1 MKNGSFQLALL
12 LKEYSIISMKSF
24 QVTIVDL
31 QECSD
36 VFNTSRLL
44 NQPDIK
50 EEEEDGLLCAVGT
63 GGACLVIKQRN
74 NVKFKTFASRL
85 RTLVSRHFYPIFSH
99 DLPYSKGVMMF

>member
-31 QECSD
+31 QKCSA
-36 VFNTSRLL
+36 VLRLL

-74 NVKFKTFASRL
+74 NVKFKTFASFGHL
-85 RTLVSRHFYPIFSH
+85 FQDIFTL
-99 DLPYSKGVMMF
+99 YSVMICHIQKES

>member
-74 NVKFKTFASRL
+74 NVKFKTFASFGHL
-85 RTLVSRHFYPIFSH
+85 FQDIFTL
-99 DLPYSKGVMMF
+99 YSVMICHIQKES

>member
-12 LKEYSIISMKSF
+12 LKEYSIISMNSF

-31 QECSD
+31 QKCSA
-36 VFNTSRLL
+36 VLRLL

-74 NVKFKTFASRL
+74 NVKFKTFASFGHL
-85 RTLVSRHFYPIFSH
+85 FQDIFTL
-99 DLPYSKGVMMF
+99 YSVMICHIQKES

>member
-31 QECSD
+31 QECSA
-36 VFNTSRLL
+36 VLRLL